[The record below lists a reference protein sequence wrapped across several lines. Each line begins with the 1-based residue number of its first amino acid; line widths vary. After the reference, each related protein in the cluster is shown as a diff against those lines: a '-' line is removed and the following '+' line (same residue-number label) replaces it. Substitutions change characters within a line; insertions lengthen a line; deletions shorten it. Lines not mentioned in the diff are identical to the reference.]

1 MGYKLDITE
10 RAEELTS
17 RQIDYLLYTVK
28 SESAARH
35 LFDEIDKIYSRLEE
49 NPYQFPICKD
59 NYLARKGYH
68 EAVLSNMNY
77 TVIFSISD
85 MTVTVLG
92 VFHQL
97 EDYAL
102 KV

>member
-10 RAEELTS
+10 RAEELTT

-28 SESAARH
+28 SERAARH

-59 NYLARKGYH
+59 SYLARK
-68 EAVLSNMNY
+68 VITKLSY
-77 TVIFSISD
+77 LI
-85 MTVTVLG
+85 
-92 VFHQL
+92 
-97 EDYAL
+97 
-102 KV
+102 